1 MTGQETSCS
10 HPQGW
15 VPTCRG
21 VLLHDWVV
29 FLHLWGSSSCTISP
43 LAKIRTILPGCTFHQ
58 ASKHLKENI
67 HQRDA
72 CFQWEKLQFWVLTLV
87 TQAEQ
92 AVSS

>member
-1 MTGQETSCS
+1 M
-10 HPQGW
+10 
-15 VPTCRG
+15 PTCRG
-21 VLLHDWVV
+21 VLLRGWVV
-29 FLHLWGSSSCTISP
+29 FLTRGSSSCTISP

-92 AVSS
+92 TVCLVNKEKRNKY